1 MTCVKLADNYVTTQ
15 LELNQEML
23 RSDISQNT
31 VTGVANLKFAC
42 SNDMI
47 LIFVCDVPLA
57 TAKGKKVA
65 LRLTSFLAVFWIA
78 ET

>member
-1 MTCVKLADNYVTTQ
+1 
-15 LELNQEML
+15 ML

-57 TAKGKKVA
+57 TAKGKDNAVA
-65 LRLTSFLAVFWIA
+65 KIK
-78 ET
+78 

>member
-1 MTCVKLADNYVTTQ
+1 
-15 LELNQEML
+15 ML

-31 VTGVANLKFAC
+31 VTGVANEKFVC

-47 LIFVCDVPLA
+47 LIFVRDVPLA